1 MPQPS
6 AAEVFNDAIA
16 LAPEQ
21 WPAFLDRVCDGDD
34 ALRSEVAS
42 LLEVYVQHPPPPMP
56 QAGGATPAHVGRY
69 RILGELGRGGM
80 GRVFL
85 AEDPSLHRRVA
96 LKMLPWRL
104 GYDPQRLARFRRE
117 AKILAS
123 LSHPHI
129 ATVFSLEQVDDVP
142 FLTMEWVPGEGLASR
157 LARLGAGGLSAADV
171 LRIASQIISALEA
184 AHERGIIHRDLK
196 PANVIL
202 TKEGNV
208 KVLDFG
214 LAKMKDDPPDGAAE
228 ESERDEQRRELEST
242 SSRDHEPVRG
252 VGSLGFY
259 ESCGSASSK
268 TRSTG

>member
-6 AAEVFNDAIA
+6 TADIFNDAIA
-16 LAPEQ
+16 LGPEE
-21 WPAFLDRVCDGDD
+21 WPAFLDRVCGGNE
-34 ALRSEVAS
+34 ALRSDVES
-42 LLEVYVQHPPPPMP
+42 LLAVYVQHPPPPLP
-56 QAGGATPAHVGRY
+56 QAGGATPERVGRY

-104 GYDPQRLARFRRE
+104 GYDPKRLARFRRE

-123 LSHPHI
+123 LSHPNI

-142 FLTMEWVPGEGLASR
+142 FLTMEWVPGEGMASR
-157 LARLGAGGLSAADV
+157 LARLDAGGLHPSDV

-184 AHERGIIHRDLK
+184 AHDRGIIHRDLK

-202 TKEGNV
+202 TPEGNV
-208 KVLDFG
+208 
-214 LAKMKDDPPDGAAE
+214 
-228 ESERDEQRRELEST
+228 
-242 SSRDHEPVRG
+242 
-252 VGSLGFY
+252 
-259 ESCGSASSK
+259 
-268 TRSTG
+268 